1 MYQYRVTSV
10 GLETKR
16 KASNLNELGKIERK
30 IKYRDDVIAG
40 NVARPSRQKKYKR
53 IADWAKKTG
62 KKYGTCSKC
71 KGKMNLEMAIAQKKN
86 KRPDGVECLACI
98 NGYKRKPI

>member
-1 MYQYRVTSV
+1 MSLVKSSV
-10 GLETKR
+10 K
-16 KASNLNELGKIERK
+16 SNIEMMLLQVMLQDHLVK
-30 IKYRDDVIAG
+30 
-40 NVARPSRQKKYKR
+40 KKYKR